1 MLDRHSRHLYVAL
14 TNISMNLLTEPYLN
28 QASKWPQTGR
38 HILAQFDEN
47 TVVVYQAYRPA
58 IGLFA
63 AEHGYFGGEFSLN
76 RMSWIKPNF
85 LWMMYRSQWGTKPG
99 QEVILAVWLR
109 RSAFDEILASAVHSN
124 FVTAVYGSEKNWQQ
138 AVKNSAVRLQWD
150 PDHHPSGAKLERRA
164 IQLGLRGT
172 ALASYARDWI
182 VNIEDISEF
191 VQQQRQYKEGD
202 RAQLLT
208 PSETVYPVIDPDV
221 CQRLGLSVPN

>member
-1 MLDRHSRHLYVAL
+1 MVK
-14 TNISMNLLTEPYLN
+14 LLTESHLN
-28 QASKWPQTGR
+28 QTSKWPKTGR

-58 IGLFA
+58 IGNFA

-85 LWMMYRSQWGTKPG
+85 LWMMYRSAWGTTPG
-99 QEVILAVWLR
+99 QEVILAIWLL

-124 FVTAVYGSEKNWQQ
+124 FIPAVYGSEKVWRQ
-138 AVKNSAVRLQWD
+138 AVKSSDVRLQWD

-164 IQLGLRGT
+164 IQLGLRGNV
-172 ALASYARDWI
+172 LANYAREWI

-191 VQQQRQYKEGD
+191 VQQQRQSKEGD
-202 RAQLLT
+202 RTQLLT
-208 PSETVYPVIDPDV
+208 PCETVYPVIDPDIF
-221 CQRLGLSVPN
+221 QRLGLSAP

>member
-1 MLDRHSRHLYVAL
+1 MK
-14 TNISMNLLTEPYLN
+14 LLTELYLN
-28 QASKWPQTGR
+28 QASNLPKTGR

-47 TVVVYQAYRPA
+47 TVVVYQAYRPV
-58 IGLFA
+58 IGHFA

-85 LWMMYRSQWGTKPG
+85 LWMMYRSEWGTKPG

-124 FVTAVYGSEKNWQQ
+124 FVPAVYGSKKEWQQ
-138 AVKNSAVRLQWD
+138 SLKNSAVRLQWD

-164 IQLGLRGT
+164 IQLGLRGSV
-172 ALASYARDWI
+172 LASYARDWI

-191 VQQQRQYKEGD
+191 VHQQHQYLGGD
-202 RAQLLT
+202 LIQLLT
-208 PSETVYPVIDPDV
+208 PSETVYPVIDSEVSP
-221 CQRLGLSVPN
+221 RLGLSISQQYKNN

>member
-1 MLDRHSRHLYVAL
+1 MK
-14 TNISMNLLTEPYLN
+14 LLTEPYLN
-28 QASKWPQTGR
+28 QVSNWPKTGR
-38 HILAQFDEN
+38 HILAQFDDN

-85 LWMMYRSQWGTKPG
+85 LWMMYRSQWGTNPG

-124 FVTAVYGSEKNWQQ
+124 FVPEVYGSEKEWKQ

-150 PDHHPSGAKLERRA
+150 PHHHPSGAKLERRA
-164 IQLGLRGT
+164 IQQGLRGS
-172 ALASYARDWI
+172 ALARYARDWI

-191 VQQQRQYKEGD
+191 VQQQRQYRGGD
-202 RAQLLT
+202 RIQLLT

-221 CQRLGLSVPN
+221 GQRLGFSISQQYKNN

>member
-1 MLDRHSRHLYVAL
+1 
-14 TNISMNLLTEPYLN
+14 MNLLAEPYLN

-85 LWMMYRSQWGTKPG
+85 LWMMYRSQWGTNPG
-99 QEVILAVWLR
+99 QEVILAVWLV

-124 FVTAVYGSEKNWQQ
+124 FVPEVYESEKKWQQ
-138 AVKNSAVRLQWD
+138 AVKSSAVRLQWD

-164 IQLGLRGT
+164 IQLGLRGS
-172 ALASYARDWI
+172 ALAGYARDWI

-202 RAQLLT
+202 RIQLLT

-221 CQRLGLSVPN
+221 CQRLGLSVP

>member
-1 MLDRHSRHLYVAL
+1 
-14 TNISMNLLTEPYLN
+14 MNLLTEPYLN

-164 IQLGLRGT
+164 IQLGLRGS
-172 ALASYARDWI
+172 ALAGYAREWI

>member
-1 MLDRHSRHLYVAL
+1 MK
-14 TNISMNLLTEPYLN
+14 LLKEPYLN
-28 QASKWPQTGR
+28 QASKWPKTGR

-85 LWMMYRSQWGTKPG
+85 LWMMYRSGWGTKPG
-99 QEVILAVWLR
+99 QEVILAVWLK
-109 RSAFDEILASAVHSN
+109 RSAFDQILASAIHSN
-124 FVTAVYGSEKNWQQ
+124 FVSKLYGSEKEWQQ
-138 AVKNSAVRLQWD
+138 AVKSSAVRLQWD

-164 IQLGLRGT
+164 IQLGLRDR
-172 ALASYARDWI
+172 ALASYAREWI

-191 VQQQRQYKEGD
+191 VQEQRQSKEGD
-202 RAQLLT
+202 RTQLLT
-208 PSETVYPVIDPDV
+208 PSETVYPVIYPDIF
-221 CQRLGLSVPN
+221 QRLELSSVS